1 MENSRTDLQFDDDAR
16 NSLLRGVE
24 KLARAVRGTMGPG
37 GRNVVIEQAN
47 GRPILTK
54 DGVTVARAVNLSDAN
69 ENLGAQLV
77 KEAASGAAEIAGDGT
92 TTATV
97 LAYEMFK
104 IGTRMIH
111 AGHNGVT
118 LRHELR
124 YWAARLEERLLD
136 KSTPVQTDLEIM
148 QVGAISA
155 NGEESIGGHIVDAMT
170 TVGRDGVITVED
182 AKGFKTYLEK
192 VKGTRV
198 DRGFVSPYFITDQGR
213 NMAVLENP
221 VILLIGSRLS
231 TLKDVLPILEKI
243 HMSNSSLLIVAD
255 DIEGEALNALVL
267 NRMRDVLKVCAI
279 KSPEFGQG
287 RTQTMND
294 LAVLLGTKVYSLA
307 DNEISKVTTEM
318 LGSAERVTVGR
329 NETIILGPHG
339 KKEELDARITQIRE
353 ALKSPALES
362 HEKSL
367 GRRRL
372 AKLSGGIAIIRV
384 GGATEAELRERRDR
398 IDDALHA
405 TRAAVSGGY
414 LPGGGTA
421 ILKCVFELVAEQKGS
436 TPPGL
441 QLLVE
446 ACEKPIKQIA
456 DNCGIVP
463 ELVCEKVKGGDTSF
477 PFGFNARENTYCD
490 LIKQGII
497 DPTLVVTS
505 ALRHAV
511 SAADNLLS
519 VSCCLTLN
527 SE

>member
-1 MENSRTDLQFDDDAR
+1 MENLKTDLQFDDDAR
-16 NSLLRGVE
+16 NSLLAGVE

-37 GRNVVIEQAN
+37 GRNVVIEQPN

-54 DGVTVARAVNLSDAN
+54 DGVTVAKAVNLNDAN

-97 LAYEMFK
+97 MAYELFK
-104 IGTRMIH
+104 VGTRMVH
-111 AGHNGVT
+111 AGHNGVA
-118 LRHELR
+118 LRRELKQ
-124 YWAARLEERLLD
+124 WAARLEEKLLD
-136 KSTPVQTDLEIM
+136 KSVPVKTDTEIM

-155 NGEESIGGHIVDAMT
+155 NGEESIGNHIVDAMT

-192 VKGTRV
+192 VKGTRI

-213 NMAVLENP
+213 NVAVLENP
-221 VILLIGSRLS
+221 SILLVGSRLS
-231 TLKDVLPILEKI
+231 SLKPLLPILEKI
-243 HMSNSSLLIVAD
+243 HMNSSSLLIVAD

-267 NRMRDVLKVCAI
+267 NRMRNTLKVCAI

-294 LAVLLGTKVYSLA
+294 LAVLLGTEVYSLG
-307 DNEISKVTTEM
+307 DNEIASATTDN
-318 LGSAERVTVGR
+318 LGKAERVTVGR
-329 NETIILGPHG
+329 NETIILGPAG
-339 KKEELDARITQIRE
+339 EKESLEKRISEIRE
-353 ALKSPALES
+353 AQKSPGLEI
-362 HEKSL
+362 HEKNL
-367 GRRRL
+367 ARRRL
-372 AKLSGGIAIIRV
+372 AKLAGGIAIIRV

-405 TRAAVSGGY
+405 TRAAVAGGY
-414 LPGGGTA
+414 LPGGGSA
-421 ILKCVFELVAEQKGS
+421 ILKCVSELVEEHDGP

-456 DNCGIVP
+456 KNCGIVP
-463 ELVCEKVKGGDTSF
+463 ELVCEKVKSRNSF
-477 PFGFNARENTYCD
+477 PFGFNARENNYCN
-490 LIKQGII
+490 LIDHGII

-519 VSCCLTLN
+519 VACCLTLTD
-527 SE
+527 E

>member
-1 MENSRTDLQFDDDAR
+1 MDDSRTELQFDDDAR

-37 GRNVVIEQAN
+37 GRNVVIEQAT

-54 DGVTVARAVNLSDAN
+54 DGVTVAKAVNLLDAN

-97 LAYEMFK
+97 IAYELFK
-104 IGTRMIH
+104 VGTRMIH
-111 AGHNGVT
+111 AGHNGVALRQE
-118 LRHELR
+118 LRH
-124 YWAARLEERLLD
+124 WAARLEERLLD
-136 KSTPVQTDLEIM
+136 KSTPVKTDAEIM

-155 NGEESIGGHIVDAMT
+155 NGEEAIGNHIVDAMT

-213 NMAVLENP
+213 NQAVLEKP
-221 VILLIGSRLS
+221 MVLLIGSRLS

-243 HMSNSSLLIVAD
+243 HMSNSSLLIIAD

-307 DNEISKVTTEM
+307 DSEISKIETDM
-318 LGSAERVTVGR
+318 LGGAEKITVGR
-329 NETIILGPHG
+329 NETIILDPSG
-339 KKEELDARITQIRE
+339 KKEDLEKRIAEIRE
-353 ALKSPALES
+353 ALKSPGLES
-362 HEKSL
+362 NERNL

-372 AKLSGGIAIIRV
+372 AKLAGGIAIIRV
-384 GGATEAELRERRDR
+384 GGATEAELRERKDR

-405 TRAAVSGGY
+405 TRAAVAGGY
-414 LPGGGTA
+414 LPGGGSA
-421 ILKCVFELVAEQKGS
+421 ILKCVFELVAEHKGPP
-436 TPPGL
+436 PPGL

-456 DNCGIVP
+456 KNCGIVP
-463 ELVCEKVKGGDTSF
+463 ELVCEKVKANPSF
-477 PFGFNARENTYCD
+477 PFGFNARENDYCD

-519 VSCCLTLN
+519 VSCCLTL
-527 SE
+527 SDE